1 MSLSIS
7 TLTAIQKVGA
17 AAFTADEK
25 LKKEASHY
33 AERVHAAIT
42 NNPYNL
48 GNDNLIENWKV
59 VARLSQTLAGIEQE
73 LKKVYQVAAEL
84 TGDDQPSVRE
94 IPALAAPARSTDRAV
109 SRQAMT
115 SAAVKVTAKQ
125 KASKPVKTAKVA
137 KAVSPVKATPKRSES
152 KKALSPVDLAPTDVR
167 VKPSKKAAAP
177 KAAKVLKVPKTPQTK
192 VSKAAVAGAPAKT
205 STPGGNPAKLL
216 AYLQGTLNANE
227 FSPISQTTVA
237 KATGIALGSMTAAI
251 KKLVESG
258 QIIAGPTGSYKLA
271 DSGPT
276 VAMH

>member
-25 LKKEASHY
+25 LKKEATHY

-42 NNPYNL
+42 NHPYNL

-59 VARLSQTLAGIEQE
+59 LARLSQTLAGIEEE

-84 TGDDQPSVRE
+84 TGDDQPSVRD
-94 IPALAAPARSTDRAV
+94 IPALAAPARSTSKAARK
-109 SRQAMT
+109 QATT
-115 SAAVKVTAKQ
+115 SAAVKVNVKP
-125 KASKPVKTAKVA
+125 KASKPAKVA
-137 KAVSPVKATPKRSES
+137 KPVSPVEATTKSSSR
-152 KKALSPVDLAPTDVR
+152 KKAISPVDLAPTDVR
-167 VKPSKKAAAP
+167 VKPSKKTAAP
-177 KAAKVLKVPKTPQTK
+177 KAANVPKAPKTK
-192 VSKAAVAGAPAKT
+192 VSKAAGAGAPEKP

-216 AYLQGTLNANE
+216 AYLQGILNTNE
-227 FSPISQTTVA
+227 FSAINQTAVG

-258 QIIAGPTGSYKLA
+258 RIIAGPTGSYKLA
-271 DSGPT
+271 ESEPT
-276 VAMH
+276 VTAQ

>member
-7 TLTAIQKVGA
+7 TLNAIQKVGA

-59 VARLSQTLAGIEQE
+59 VARLSQTLAGIEEE

-94 IPALAAPARSTDRAV
+94 IPALAAPARSTGKAAR
-109 SRQAMT
+109 RQAMT
-115 SAAVKVTAKQ
+115 SAEVKVNVKQ
-125 KASKPVKTAKVA
+125 KAFKPAKVAKVA
-137 KAVSPVKATPKRSES
+137 KAVNPVEATPKSS
-152 KKALSPVDLAPTDVR
+152 AMKKALSPLDLAPTDVR
-167 VKPSKKAAAP
+167 VKPSKKAGAP
-177 KAAKVLKVPKTPQTK
+177 KAAKVPKAAKTK

-205 STPGGNPAKLL
+205 SSPGGNPAKLL
-216 AYLQGTLNANE
+216 AYLQGTLNTNE
-227 FSPISQTTVA
+227 FSAINQTGVG

-251 KKLVESG
+251 KKLVENG
-258 QIIAGPTGSYKLA
+258 RIIAGPTGSYKLA

-276 VAMH
+276 VAVQ

>member
-1 MSLSIS
+1 MSLSVS
-7 TLTAIQKVGA
+7 TLNAIQKVGA

-59 VARLSQTLAGIEQE
+59 VARLSQTLAGIEEE

-84 TGDDQPSVRE
+84 TGDDQPSVRDM
-94 IPALAAPARSTDRAV
+94 PALAAPARSTGKAAR
-109 SRQAMT
+109 RQAMT
-115 SAAVKVTAKQ
+115 SAAVKADVKK
-125 KASKPVKTAKVA
+125 KAFKPAKVA
-137 KAVSPVKATPKRSES
+137 KAAKAVNPVEATPKSSGSRS
-152 KKALSPVDLAPTDVR
+152 ALSPLDLAPTDVR

-177 KAAKVLKVPKTPQTK
+177 KAAKVPKAPKTKET
-192 VSKAAVAGAPAKT
+192 KAAVSGAPEKT
-205 STPGGNPAKLL
+205 SKPGGNPAKLL

-227 FSPISQTTVA
+227 FSPISQTAVG

-258 QIIAGPTGSYKLA
+258 RIIAGPTGSYKLA

-276 VAMH
+276 VAVQ

>member
-17 AAFTADEK
+17 AAFTADER
-25 LKKEASHY
+25 LKKEATHY

-59 VARLSQTLAGIEQE
+59 VARLSQTLAGIEEE
-73 LKKVYQVAAEL
+73 LKRVYQVAAEL

-94 IPALAAPARSTDRAV
+94 IPALAAPARSTGKAAR
-109 SRQAMT
+109 RQTMT
-115 SAAVKVTAKQ
+115 NAEVKVTAKQ
-125 KASKPVKTAKVA
+125 KASKPAKAAKVA
-137 KAVSPVKATPKRSES
+137 KALSQEEAMRKSSEGNKAFN
-152 KKALSPVDLAPTDVR
+152 PVDSAPTDVR

-177 KAAKVLKVPKTPQTK
+177 KAAKVPKAPKTK
-192 VSKAAVAGAPAKT
+192 VSKATVADAPEKT
-205 STPGGNPAKLL
+205 SKPGGNPAKLL
-216 AYLQGTLNANE
+216 AYLRGTLNTNE
-227 FSPISQTTVA
+227 FSSISQTAVG

-258 QIIAGPTGSYKLA
+258 RIIAGPTGSYKLA

-276 VAMH
+276 VAVQ

>member
-1 MSLSIS
+1 MSLSVS

-25 LKKEASHY
+25 LKKEATHY

-42 NNPYNL
+42 NHPYNL

-59 VARLSQTLAGIEQE
+59 VARLSQTLAGIEEE

-94 IPALAAPARSTDRAV
+94 IPALAAPARSTGKAAR
-109 SRQAMT
+109 RQAMT
-115 SAAVKVTAKQ
+115 SAAVKVNVKQ
-125 KASKPVKTAKVA
+125 KAFKPAKAA
-137 KAVSPVKATPKRSES
+137 KAVNPVEATPKSS
-152 KKALSPVDLAPTDVR
+152 AIKKALSPLDLAPTDVR

-177 KAAKVLKVPKTPQTK
+177 KAAKVPKTPKTK
-192 VSKAAVAGAPAKT
+192 VSKASVAGAPAKA

-216 AYLQGTLNANE
+216 AYLQGTLNTNE
-227 FSPISQTTVA
+227 FSPISQTAIA

>member
-25 LKKEASHY
+25 LKKESRQY

-42 NNPYNL
+42 NHPYSL

-59 VARLSQTLAGIEQE
+59 VARLSQTLAGIEEE

-94 IPALAAPARSTDRAV
+94 IPSLAAPARSTGKGARNR
-109 SRQAMT
+109 SMT
-115 SAAVKVTAKQ
+115 NTAVKVKVKQ
-125 KASKPVKTAKVA
+125 KISKLA
-137 KAVSPVKATPKRSES
+137 KAVSLAEATPKSSSRKEAISS
-152 KKALSPVDLAPTDVR
+152 VDLAPTDVR

-177 KAAKVLKVPKTPQTK
+177 KAAKVPKALKTK
-192 VSKAAVAGAPAKT
+192 VSKAAFAGAPEKT
-205 STPGGNPAKLL
+205 LTPGGNPAKLL
-216 AYLQGTLNANE
+216 AYLQGTLNTNG
-227 FSPISQTTVA
+227 FSTINQTSVG

-258 QIIAGPTGSYKLA
+258 RIVAGPTGSYKLA

-276 VAMH
+276 FAG